1 MLRQNVGIQRSCI
14 IDNLD
19 LEIAHTVTG
28 IERTDHSK
36 NRVQDNVATNEYW
49 KIDLEFS
56 SRRPEIEPAILRQ
69 CRRQRIS
76 IAVVETKS
84 VTMQGV
90 GNCKSIVSQF
100 GEVRLHLPERSLIH
114 ADRLMHRQDRASASI
129 LFHSP
134 AM

>member
-1 MLRQNVGIQRSCI
+1 MLRQNVGIQCSCI

-28 IERTDHSK
+28 IERTDQSK

-69 CRRQRIS
+69 CRRQPIG
-76 IAVVETKS
+76 IPVVETKT
-84 VTMQGV
+84 VAMQGD
-90 GNCKSIVSQF
+90 GNFKTVVSQW
-100 GEVRLHLPERSLIH
+100 GE
-114 ADRLMHRQDRASASI
+114 
-129 LFHSP
+129 
-134 AM
+134 